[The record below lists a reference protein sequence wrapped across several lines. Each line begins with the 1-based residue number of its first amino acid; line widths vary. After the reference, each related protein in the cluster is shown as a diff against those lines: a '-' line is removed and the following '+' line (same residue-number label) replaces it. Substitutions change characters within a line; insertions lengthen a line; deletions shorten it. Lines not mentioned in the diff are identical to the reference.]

1 MEYVLLSFLAI
12 IIAYGIASSSNS
24 MINRKKKEVKGN
36 RERWKEYN
44 DAQKEIEEL
53 EERLK
58 ELKGE

>member
-12 IIAYGIASSSNS
+12 IIAYGIASSINS
-24 MINRKKKEVKGN
+24 MIDGKKKEVKGN